1 MLLTYVIVAAG
12 TAPGEEWFGGVAVVC
27 WLLTVILA
35 LPIVLLWRR
44 RRR

>member
-1 MLLTYVIVAAG
+1 MTYVMVAAG
-12 TAPGEEWFGGVAVVC
+12 TEPGEEWLWGVVVAA

-44 RRR
+44 RR